1 MLKSIWSKLLRVN
14 LSNQKI
20 KEENISEELFKK
32 YIGGA
37 GLATKYLHDE
47 VPAKTNALD
56 LKNKII
62 FATGPFQGTKI
73 IGSAKFAIVSRSPL
87 TGTFGVTTAGAE
99 FGTRM
104 KKAGYDLV
112 IIEGKSEIPLYLW
125 INDGKAE
132 LKSAAHIWGKDA
144 IETVDLIKEDLKES
158 KISIASIG
166 PAGEKKVA
174 IACIAVD
181 SHSFAGRCGFG
192 AVLGS
197 KGLKAIAV
205 KGTKNISLS
214 EETKIKELNR
224 KWFKSI
230 AKMAKDTYKAHGTA
244 NDIVFCENAGDLP
257 IKYWSQSAWPEGAKK
272 IGAPNYT
279 EVLKSKSW
287 PCLHCSVGCH
297 RYIEFEYG
305 GKNIEGAG
313 PEYESL
319 GMLGSNCLVDDLMS
333 ISKANDLCNRLGID
347 TISAGSYVGFT
358 MECFEKGLI
367 TSNDLDGREANWGD
381 GEFLVEFVKQIGNK
395 RGFGSIFTNGIRQA
409 AAKISQ
415 GAEDLIVEVK
425 NLDFPAHDP
434 RTYFS
439 LAINYAT
446 GTRGACHTRGYPHIA
461 EIGVMT
467 IPEIGFTKAPKRFNM
482 EGQARLVALFQDLA
496 AIHDSLV
503 VCIFSPIL
511 GLSLTDTVKF
521 LNFATGWELTPEDIM
536 KIGER
541 IFNLQRQI
549 NIEDGLSRKDD
560 MLPQKMFN
568 PGGKGIR
575 KGKIPEPFEKTLL
588 EYYHYRG
595 WDNNGKPTT
604 KKLEE
609 LGLGGNV

>member
-1 MLKSIWSKLLRVN
+1 MPKNIWRKLLRVN
-14 LSNQKI
+14 LSNGKL
-20 KEENISEELFKK
+20 KEESIPEKLFEK
-32 YIGGA
+32 YIGGS
-37 GLATKYLHDE
+37 GLATKYLYDE
-47 VPAKTNALD
+47 VPARTNALD
-56 LKNKII
+56 PKNKII

-104 KKAGYDLV
+104 KKAGYDLI
-112 IIEGKSEIPLYLW
+112 IIEGKSKIPLYLW

-132 LKSAAHIWGKDA
+132 LKSAKRIWGKDA
-144 IETVDLIKEDLKES
+144 IETVDMIKKDLEEL
-158 KISIASIG
+158 KISVASIG

-174 IACIAVD
+174 IACIVVD

-205 KGTKNISLS
+205 KGTKHVSVA
-214 EETKIKELNR
+214 EEVKLKELNK
-224 KWFKSI
+224 KWFKNI
-230 AKMAKDTYKAHGTA
+230 AKTAKETYKAHGTA

-287 PCLHCSVGCH
+287 PCLYCPIGCH
-297 RYIEFEYG
+297 RHIKFEYRD
-305 GKNIEGAG
+305 KIIEGAG

-319 GMLGSNCLVDDLMS
+319 GMLGSNCLVDDLML

-347 TISAGSYVGFT
+347 TVSAGSYVGFT

-367 TSNDLDGREANWGD
+367 TTQDLKGKKAHWGD
-381 GEFLVEFVKQIGNK
+381 GDFLIDLIGKIGNK
-395 RGFGSIFTNGIRQA
+395 EGFGAIFSEGIRQA
-409 AAKISQ
+409 ATTIGN
-415 GAEDLIVEVK
+415 GAEELIVEVK

-434 RTYFS
+434 RTYYS

-446 GTRGACHTRGYPHIA
+446 GTRGACHTRGYPHVS
-461 EIGVMT
+461 EIGGMT
-467 IPEIGFTKAPKRFNM
+467 IPEVGFTEVPERFHM
-482 EGQARLVALFQDLA
+482 EGQARLTALFQGLA

-503 VCIFSPIL
+503 LCIFSPIL

-521 LNFATGWELTPEDIM
+521 LNSATGWELTPEGIM

-541 IFNLQRQI
+541 IFTLQRQI

-568 PGGKGIR
+568 PGDKGIR

-588 EYYHYRG
+588 EYYRYRG
-595 WDNNGKPTT
+595 WDSDGKPTAET
-604 KKLEE
+604 LKE
-609 LGLGGNV
+609 LGLTE

>member
-1 MLKSIWSKLLRVN
+1 MSKSIWSKLLRVN

-20 KEENISEELFKK
+20 KEESISEELFKK

-37 GLATKYLHDE
+37 GLATKYLYDE
-47 VPAKTNALD
+47 VSAKTNALD
-56 LKNKII
+56 PKNKII

-87 TGTFGVTTAGAE
+87 TGTFGVTTAGAK

-104 KKAGYDLV
+104 KKAGYDLI

-125 INDGKAE
+125 INDGKAK
-132 LKSAAHIWGKDA
+132 LKSATHIWGKDA
-144 IETVDLIKEDLKES
+144 IKTVDLIKKDLEEL
-158 KISIASIG
+158 KISVASIG

-174 IACIAVD
+174 IACIVVD

-197 KGLKAIAV
+197 KGLKAIVV
-205 KGTKNISLS
+205 KGTKHVSVA

-230 AKMAKDTYKAHGTA
+230 GEMAKDTYKAHGTA

-287 PCLHCSVGCH
+287 PCLHCPIGCH
-297 RYIEFEYG
+297 RHIEFEYG

-319 GMLGSNCLVDDLMS
+319 GMLGSNCLVDDLML
-333 ISKANDLCNRLGID
+333 ISRANDLCNKLGID

-367 TSNDLDGREANWGD
+367 STQDLKGKEAHWGD
-381 GEFLVEFVKQIGNK
+381 GDFLIDLIGKIGNK
-395 RGFGSIFTNGIRQA
+395 EGFGAIFSEGIKQA
-409 AAKISQ
+409 ATTIAN
-415 GAEDLIVEVK
+415 GAEELIVEVK

-446 GTRGACHTRGYPHIA
+446 GTRGACHTRGYPHVA
-461 EIGVMT
+461 EIAGMT
-467 IPEIGFTKAPKRFNM
+467 VPEIGFTKIPERFEM
-482 EGQARLVALFQDLA
+482 KGQACLAALFQDLA

-521 LNFATGWELTPEDIM
+521 LNFTTGWELTPEDIM

-541 IFNLQRQI
+541 IFTLQRQI
-549 NIEDGLSRKDD
+549 NVEDGLSRKDD
-560 MLPQKMFN
+560 KLPQKMFN
-568 PGGKGIR
+568 PGDKGIR

-595 WDNNGKPTT
+595 WDNNGKPTEE
-604 KKLEE
+604 KLEE
-609 LGLGGNV
+609 LGLGGNI